1 MRSKETSTSVYFV
14 RHGQTDFPTDRIYCD
29 ALEDPP
35 LNSQGSLQA
44 KSTTDF
50 FKGMEI
56 DALYASPTART
67 MATAKAIAERL
78 EVPIRCMDVLQERD
92 FGVWN
97 GLFFDQIEAQFPDQY
112 RQWKK
117 DKVGYTP
124 TGGETIVDVQVRV
137 FNAIRSI
144 IDNHQGQRVIIV
156 SHVGPIRLWLTGAIE
171 IPLAQ
176 YRQLTVDYAS
186 VSQVDYGERYN
197 NLRFANR
204 IYY

>member
-1 MRSKETSTSVYFV
+1 MRSKEQSASIYFV

-29 ALEDPP
+29 ASEDPQ
-35 LNSQGSLQA
+35 LNSQGCLQA
-44 KSTTDF
+44 KSTAAF
-50 FKGMEI
+50 FKGMAI

-67 MATAKAIAERL
+67 MATAKAITEVL
-78 EVPIRCMDVLQERD
+78 DVPIQCMEVLQERD

-97 GLFFDQIEAQFPDQY
+97 GLFFDQIETQFPEQY
-112 RQWKK
+112 LQWKK

-124 TGGETIVDVQVRV
+124 AGGETIVDLQARV

-144 IDNHQGQRVIIV
+144 IENHQGQRVIIV

-186 VSQVDYGERYN
+186 VSQVDYGQQHN
-197 NLRFANR
+197 NLRFCNR